1 VPAIDAA
8 PYRCI
13 LIERGA
19 SLHSPGLYCYRNCVQ
34 VRDMTRSFISF
45 LHRLWGFAQINR
57 QVVTVRKEGRSNG
70 QQQKLKII
78 RRDRY
83 RCRGCDKRGDERSLR
98 VHPIQPE
105 LLDAAGM
112 LALCPNC
119 QGLANANGLTG
130 IDIPDFLRHLW
141 RHLYHSSSKPI
152 ISENAIDIRLPK
164 PPGSLQHPSSQLP
177 HRSVTVT

>member
-1 VPAIDAA
+1 MPHRIDAFLSNA
-8 PYRCI
+8 EPRFI
-13 LIERGA
+13 
-19 SLHSPGLYCYRNCVQ
+19 SPGLYCYRNGVQ
-34 VRDMTRSFISF
+34 VRNMTRSFISF
-45 LHRLWGFAQINR
+45 LHRLWGFAQIDW

-98 VHPIQPE
+98 VHPIRPE
-105 LLDAAGM
+105 LQNGAGM

-119 QGLANANGLTG
+119 RELASANGLDG

-152 ISENAIDIRLPK
+152 IPEKAIGDIRLPK
-164 PPGSLQHPSSQLP
+164 RPDSLRHASSHLP
-177 HRSVTVT
+177 HRSVTTR